1 MSQSYL
7 PIFCNGMS
15 HLSVKDWALN
25 KCFTWSGKLEE
36 KFEIFGIFVLLVT
49 KVSLYLYDFYLLN
62 FFLYEQVNK
71 KKMYLRKCF
80 IITISSIVQY

>member
-1 MSQSYL
+1 
-7 PIFCNGMS
+7 MS

-49 KVSLYLYDFYLLN
+49 KPFVALHIQRRIRSTLFHLIIKRKDTEDVNMLL
-62 FFLYEQVNK
+62 LLQK
-71 KKMYLRKCF
+71 TL
-80 IITISSIVQY
+80 I

>member
-49 KVSLYLYDFYLLN
+49 KVSLYLYDFYGLLN
-62 FFLYEQVNK
+62 FFLYKQVK
-71 KKMYLRKCF
+71 KNVVEEIFYNYTVF
-80 IITISSIVQY
+80 N